1 MSQIIIEIPIEAL
14 TRANVAKALTELTLA
29 LGGHA
34 AAPAAAPKAAAPAVV
49 VSEYVAKAAADHLA
63 TPAPK
68 AAPAPTPAP
77 AAVEA
82 PAKRK
87 GGRPPKAKPA
97 VAAAPAPAAVEAP
110 AKRKGGRPPKAK
122 PVVAAA
128 PAPAAAASGSGGE
141 KWRNYVANLPENSR
155 RFLELLE
162 KQGQLTVNE
171 AVEKLNLP
179 GPKAMG
185 GLTGAMARWAP
196 KQGIQIPYEAKEA
209 ADGTRYWVWKGIK

>member
-1 MSQIIIEIPIEAL
+1 MSQIVIEIPIEAL
-14 TRANVAKALTELTLA
+14 TKANVAKALTELTLA
-29 LGGHA
+29 LGGHSTA
-34 AAPAAAPKAAAPAVV
+34 ASAPKAAAPVAVV
-49 VSEYVAKAAADHLA
+49 AEYTAKAAE
-63 TPAPK
+63 PAPAAKPAPVVEAPVKRKGGRPPKAAK
-68 AAPAPTPAP
+68 AAPAPAPAPVAAP

-87 GGRPPKAKPA
+87 GGRPPKAA
-97 VAAAPAPAAVEAP
+97 
-110 AKRKGGRPPKAK
+110 
-122 PVVAAA
+122 
-128 PAPAAAASGSGGE
+128 AAAASSAGNE
-141 KWRNYVANLPENSR
+141 KWKNYVANLPENSR

-162 KQGQLTVNE
+162 KQGQLTVTE

>member
-34 AAPAAAPKAAAPAVV
+34 PAAAPKAAAPAVV
-49 VSEYVAKAAADHLA
+49 VTEYVAKAAAEPVA
-63 TPAPK
+63 APAPK
-68 AAPAPTPAP
+68 AAPAAPTPAP

-82 PAKRK
+82 PVKRK

-97 VAAAPAPAAVEAP
+97 
-110 AKRKGGRPPKAK
+110 
-122 PVVAAA
+122 VAAA

-155 RFLELLE
+155 RFLDLLE
-162 KQGQLTVNE
+162 KQGQLSVNE

>member
-68 AAPAPTPAP
+68 AAPAPT
-77 AAVEA
+77 
-82 PAKRK
+82 
-87 GGRPPKAKPA
+87 
-97 VAAAPAPAAVEAP
+97 PAPAAVEAP

>member
-1 MSQIIIEIPIEAL
+1 
-14 TRANVAKALTELTLA
+14 
-29 LGGHA
+29 
-34 AAPAAAPKAAAPAVV
+34 
-49 VSEYVAKAAADHLA
+49 
-63 TPAPK
+63 
-68 AAPAPTPAP
+68 
-77 AAVEA
+77 
-82 PAKRK
+82 
-87 GGRPPKAKPA
+87 
-97 VAAAPAPAAVEAP
+97 
-110 AKRKGGRPPKAK
+110 
-122 PVVAAA
+122 
-128 PAPAAAASGSGGE
+128 
-141 KWRNYVANLPENSR
+141 VANLPENSR

>member
-34 AAPAAAPKAAAPAVV
+34 PAAAPKAVAPAAVV
-49 VSEYVAKAAADHLA
+49 AEYAAKAAVEPVAA
-63 TPAPK
+63 PAPK
-68 AAPAPTPAP
+68 AAPAAPKAEPAVEAPVKRKGGRPPKAKPAVVAAPAP

-97 VAAAPAPAAVEAP
+97 VAAAPAAAV
-110 AKRKGGRPPKAK
+110 
-122 PVVAAA
+122 
-128 PAPAAAASGSGGE
+128 SGSGGE

>member
-1 MSQIIIEIPIEAL
+1 MSQIVIEIPIEAL
-14 TRANVAKALTELTLA
+14 TKANVAKALTELTLA

-34 AAPAAAPKAAAPAVV
+34 APAAPAKAAAPVV
-49 VSEYVAKAAADHLA
+49 AATEYAAKAADE
-63 TPAPK
+63 APPHAAK
-68 AAPAPTPAP
+68 PAAPAAE
-77 AAVEA
+77 AAKKA
-82 PAKRK
+82 K
-87 GGRPPKAKPA
+87 GGRPTKP
-97 VAAAPAPAAVEAP
+97 AAAPAPAAP
-110 AKRKGGRPPKAK
+110 
-122 PVVAAA
+122 A
-128 PAPAAAASGSGGE
+128 PAPAAAKGKSGRPAKGKPAAAPAAAGSAAGNE